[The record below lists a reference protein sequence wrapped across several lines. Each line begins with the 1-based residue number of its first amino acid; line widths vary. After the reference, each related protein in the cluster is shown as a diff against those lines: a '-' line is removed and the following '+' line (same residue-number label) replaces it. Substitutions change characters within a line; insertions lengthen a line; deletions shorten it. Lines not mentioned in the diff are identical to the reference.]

1 MTFNNVFFIFLF
13 LPVVLFFNF
22 IIKNKILKNLF
33 LVLFSFLFYAWG
45 NPSTL
50 VLLILYILFNY
61 FTGLEIDNSEG
72 KQRTITFV
80 IGISV
85 QVLVLFLYKYIKLL
99 FPFLSV
105 ELNVPVGLSFFTFS
119 CLSYL
124 IDVYTKKS
132 RAQSNLLH
140 LSLYISFFGKIS
152 MGPIV
157 QYNQMEKELEHH
169 SFQIQLFCDGIKL
182 FCIGLCKKAI
192 LADSLSIVHTN
203 LSASSSVLGNW
214 LFAISYML
222 QIYFDFSGY
231 SDMAIGI
238 ANMFGFHFNKNF
250 DHPYNALSIQD
261 FWRRWHISLSRWF
274 RDYIYIPLGGN
285 RVSNGKY
292 IRNIFVVWFLTGLW
306 HGANWTFIIWGLY
319 FGCLLLLEK
328 YVLKD
333 LLEKCPRFICHI
345 YTWILV
351 LISWVFFMSPNLTQA
366 FGVLGKMTGI
376 NASLYD
382 MNALFYLRSSVVLIL
397 IGIVFSFP
405 VYEKL
410 ESYVLGRWKQKAS
423 IALTIVYVVV
433 FLISISYV
441 ISNTFQSFLYFA
453 F

>member
-169 SFQIQLFCDGIKL
+169 PFQIQLFCDGIKL

-203 LSASSSVLGNW
+203 LSASSSILGSW

-366 FGVLGKMTGI
+366 FGVLGKMIGI

>member
-169 SFQIQLFCDGIKL
+169 PFQIQLFCDGIKL

-203 LSASSSVLGNW
+203 LSVSSSVLGSW

-366 FGVLGKMTGI
+366 FGVLGKMIGI

>member
-169 SFQIQLFCDGIKL
+169 PFQIQLFCDGIKL

-203 LSASSSVLGNW
+203 LSASSSVLGSW

-222 QIYFDFSGY
+222 QIYYDFSGY

-366 FGVLGKMTGI
+366 FGVLGKMIGI

>member
-61 FTGLEIDNSEG
+61 FTGLEIYNSEG

-169 SFQIQLFCDGIKL
+169 PFQIQLFCDGIKL

-203 LSASSSVLGNW
+203 LSASSSVLGSW

-366 FGVLGKMTGI
+366 FGVLGKMIGI

>member
-169 SFQIQLFCDGIKL
+169 PFQIQLFCDGIKL

-203 LSASSSVLGNW
+203 LSASSSVLGSW

-285 RVSNGKY
+285 RVSNEKY

-366 FGVLGKMTGI
+366 FGVLGKMIGI

>member
-169 SFQIQLFCDGIKL
+169 PFQIQLFCDGIKL

-203 LSASSSVLGNW
+203 LSASSSVLGSW

-285 RVSNGKY
+285 RVSDGKY

-351 LISWVFFMSPNLTQA
+351 LISWVFFMSPNLSQA
-366 FGVLGKMTGI
+366 FGVLGKMIGI

>member
-50 VLLILYILFNY
+50 ILLILYILFNY

-72 KQRTITFV
+72 KQRTISFV

-169 SFQIQLFCDGIKL
+169 PFQIQLFCDGIKL

-203 LSASSSVLGNW
+203 LSASSSVLGSW

-366 FGVLGKMTGI
+366 FGVLGKMIGI

>member
-169 SFQIQLFCDGIKL
+169 PFQIQLFCDGIKL

-203 LSASSSVLGNW
+203 LSASSSVLGSW

-366 FGVLGKMTGI
+366 FGVLGKMIGI

-382 MNALFYLRSSVVLIL
+382 LNALFYLRSSVVLIL

>member
-169 SFQIQLFCDGIKL
+169 PFQIQLFCDGIKL

-203 LSASSSVLGNW
+203 LSASSSVLGSW

-319 FGCLLLLEK
+319 FGFLLLLEK

-366 FGVLGKMTGI
+366 FGVLGKMIGI

-441 ISNTFQSFLYFA
+441 ISNTFQSFIYFA

>member
-169 SFQIQLFCDGIKL
+169 PFQIQLFCDGIKL

-203 LSASSSVLGNW
+203 LSASSSVLGSW

-274 RDYIYIPLGGN
+274 RDYIYITLGGN

-366 FGVLGKMTGI
+366 FGVLGKMIGI

>member
-105 ELNVPVGLSFFTFS
+105 ELNVPVGLSVFTFS

-169 SFQIQLFCDGIKL
+169 PFQIQLFCDGIKL

-203 LSASSSVLGNW
+203 LSASSSVLGSW

-366 FGVLGKMTGI
+366 FGVLGKMIGI

>member
-169 SFQIQLFCDGIKL
+169 PFQIQLFCDGIKL

-203 LSASSSVLGNW
+203 LSASSSVLGSW

-366 FGVLGKMTGI
+366 FGVLGKMIGI

-382 MNALFYLRSSVVLIL
+382 MNALFYLKSSVVLIL

>member
-1 MTFNNVFFIFLF
+1 
-13 LPVVLFFNF
+13 
-22 IIKNKILKNLF
+22 
-33 LVLFSFLFYAWG
+33 
-45 NPSTL
+45 
-50 VLLILYILFNY
+50 
-61 FTGLEIDNSEG
+61 
-72 KQRTITFV
+72 
-80 IGISV
+80 
-85 QVLVLFLYKYIKLL
+85 
-99 FPFLSV
+99 
-105 ELNVPVGLSFFTFS
+105 
-119 CLSYL
+119 
-124 IDVYTKKS
+124 
-132 RAQSNLLH
+132 
-140 LSLYISFFGKIS
+140 
-152 MGPIV
+152 
-157 QYNQMEKELEHH
+157 MEKELEHH
-169 SFQIQLFCDGIKL
+169 PFQIQLFCDGIKL

-203 LSASSSVLGNW
+203 LSASSSVLGSW

-366 FGVLGKMTGI
+366 FGVLGKMIGI

-433 FLISISYV
+433 FLISLSYV

>member
-1 MTFNNVFFIFLF
+1 MTFNNLFFIFL
-13 LPVVLFFNF
+13 LLQVVLFFNF

-124 IDVYTKKS
+124 IDVYTNKS

-169 SFQIQLFCDGIKL
+169 PFQIQLFCDGIKL

-203 LSASSSVLGNW
+203 LSASSSVLGSW

-366 FGVLGKMTGI
+366 FGVLGKMIGI

>member
-169 SFQIQLFCDGIKL
+169 PFQIQLFCDGIKL

-203 LSASSSVLGNW
+203 LSASSSVLGSW

-366 FGVLGKMTGI
+366 FGVLGKMIGI

-410 ESYVLGRWKQKAS
+410 ESYVLGRWKQKAA

>member
-50 VLLILYILFNY
+50 ILLILYILFNY

-169 SFQIQLFCDGIKL
+169 PFQIQLFCDGIKL

-203 LSASSSVLGNW
+203 LSASSSVLGSW

-366 FGVLGKMTGI
+366 FGVLGKMIGI

>member
-45 NPSTL
+45 NPTTL

-169 SFQIQLFCDGIKL
+169 PFQIQLFCDGIKL

-351 LISWVFFMSPNLTQA
+351 LISWVFFMSPNLAQA
-366 FGVLGKMTGI
+366 FGVLGKMIGI

>member
-169 SFQIQLFCDGIKL
+169 PFQIQLFCDGIKL

-203 LSASSSVLGNW
+203 LSASSSVLGSW

-238 ANMFGFHFNKNF
+238 ANMFGFHFNKSF

-366 FGVLGKMTGI
+366 FGVLGKMIGI

>member
-1 MTFNNVFFIFLF
+1 MTFNNLFFIFLF

-169 SFQIQLFCDGIKL
+169 PFQIQLFCDGIKL

-203 LSASSSVLGNW
+203 LSASSSVLGSW

-366 FGVLGKMTGI
+366 FGVLGKMIGI

-382 MNALFYLRSSVVLIL
+382 MNALFYLRSSIVLIL

>member
-61 FTGLEIDNSEG
+61 FTGLGIDNSEG

-169 SFQIQLFCDGIKL
+169 PFQIQLCCDGIKL

-203 LSASSSVLGNW
+203 LSASSSVLGSW

-351 LISWVFFMSPNLTQA
+351 LISWVFFMSPNLAQA
-366 FGVLGKMTGI
+366 FGVLGKMIGI

>member
-169 SFQIQLFCDGIKL
+169 PFQIQLFCDGIKL

-203 LSASSSVLGNW
+203 LSASSSVLGSW
-214 LFAISYML
+214 MFAISYML

-366 FGVLGKMTGI
+366 FGVLGKMIGI

-410 ESYVLGRWKQKAS
+410 ESYLLGRWKQKAS

>member
-169 SFQIQLFCDGIKL
+169 PFQIQLFCDGIKL

-192 LADSLSIVHTN
+192 LADSLSIVHIN
-203 LSASSSVLGNW
+203 LSASSSVLGSW

-366 FGVLGKMTGI
+366 FGVLGKMIGI

>member
-169 SFQIQLFCDGIKL
+169 PFQIQLFCDGIKL

-203 LSASSSVLGNW
+203 LSASSSVLGSW

-366 FGVLGKMTGI
+366 FGVLGKMIGI

>member
-169 SFQIQLFCDGIKL
+169 PFQIQLFCDGIKL

-203 LSASSSVLGNW
+203 LSASSSVLGSW

-285 RVSNGKY
+285 RVSDGKY

-366 FGVLGKMTGI
+366 FGVLGKMIGI
-376 NASLYD
+376 NASLFD

>member
-169 SFQIQLFCDGIKL
+169 PFQIQLFCDGIKL

-203 LSASSSVLGNW
+203 LSASSSVLGSW

-366 FGVLGKMTGI
+366 FGVLGKMIGI
-376 NASLYD
+376 NASLFD

>member
-152 MGPIV
+152 MVPIV

-169 SFQIQLFCDGIKL
+169 PFQIQLFCDGIKL

-203 LSASSSVLGNW
+203 LSASSSVLGSW

-366 FGVLGKMTGI
+366 FGVLGKMIGI

>member
-169 SFQIQLFCDGIKL
+169 PFQIQLFCDGIKL

-203 LSASSSVLGNW
+203 LSASSSVLGSW

-222 QIYFDFSGY
+222 QIYFDFSVY

-366 FGVLGKMTGI
+366 FGVLGKMIGI

>member
-169 SFQIQLFCDGIKL
+169 PFQIQLFCDGIKL

-203 LSASSSVLGNW
+203 LSASSSVLGSW

-366 FGVLGKMTGI
+366 FGVLGKMIGI

-397 IGIVFSFP
+397 ISIVFSFP

>member
-169 SFQIQLFCDGIKL
+169 PFQIQLFCDGIKL

-203 LSASSSVLGNW
+203 LSASSSVLGSW

-285 RVSNGKY
+285 RVSDGKY

-366 FGVLGKMTGI
+366 FGVLGKMIGI

>member
-33 LVLFSFLFYAWG
+33 LVLFSFLFYAWV

-169 SFQIQLFCDGIKL
+169 PFQIQLFCDGIKL

-203 LSASSSVLGNW
+203 LSASSSVLGSW

-366 FGVLGKMTGI
+366 FGVLGKMIGI

>member
-169 SFQIQLFCDGIKL
+169 PFQIQLFCDGIKL

-203 LSASSSVLGNW
+203 LSASSSVLGSW

-366 FGVLGKMTGI
+366 FGVLGKMIGI

-397 IGIVFSFP
+397 IGFVFSFP